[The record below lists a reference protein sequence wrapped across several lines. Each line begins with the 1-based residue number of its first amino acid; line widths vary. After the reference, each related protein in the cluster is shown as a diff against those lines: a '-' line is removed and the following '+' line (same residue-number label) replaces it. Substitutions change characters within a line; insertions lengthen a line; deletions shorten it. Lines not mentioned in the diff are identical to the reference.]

1 LYTLERTLGT
11 YIPSHGTG
19 APWAKAADSV
29 PSKLTIKLVLIKQR
43 GKSPVRI
50 AMTVVPYAEETLRAA
65 KQLGVD
71 HIVYNGEPGRAL
83 EHTVLRREVDRL
95 RALGLKL
102 TILEGA
108 VPIDRIVLGK
118 EGRESQLEEVKRS
131 IDAMGRLGVEVLCYN
146 FMPAVLGG
154 EMVVRTGYDVPARG
168 GAETSMFRL
177 ADVTAD
183 TVPHKEKTISIEK
196 MWDNLEYFLRAV
208 IPAAELAGVKLAM
221 HPDDP
226 PLSPICGLN
235 RIMSSVGAFDR
246 LLSLSS
252 SPVNGITL
260 CQGCFLEMGADLPTT
275 IRRFKDRIHFVHF
288 RDVAGTTAEF
298 VETFPDDGPTDFI
311 SVFETFKEIGCDAPV
326 RVDHVPRL
334 AVERGPNDGY
344 GFIGHAYATGYLK
357 GLLDSVF
364 GKPGLTRWR
373 ETPAQDRARR
383 YLSGEAGRK
392 DG

>member
-1 LYTLERTLGT
+1 M
-11 YIPSHGTG
+11 
-19 APWAKAADSV
+19 
-29 PSKLTIKLVLIKQR
+29 
-43 GKSPVRI
+43 RI
-50 AMTVVPYAEETLRAA
+50 AMTVVPYVEETLRAA

-71 HIVYNGEPGRAL
+71 HIVYNGELGKAL
-83 EHTVLRREVDRL
+83 EQALLRREVDKL
-95 RALGLKL
+95 KALGLKL

-108 VPIDRIVLGK
+108 VPIDQIVLGK
-118 EGRESQLEEVKRS
+118 EGRDSQLEEVKRS

-146 FMPAVLGG
+146 FMPPVLGG
-154 EMVVRTGYDVPARG
+154 EMVVRTDYDALARG

-177 ADVTAD
+177 ADVTSE
-183 TVPHKEKTISIEK
+183 TVPHEEETISIEK

-226 PLSPICGLN
+226 PVSPICGLN

-252 SPVNGITL
+252 SPANGITF
-260 CQGCFLEMGADLPTT
+260 CQGCFLEMGADLPVT

-288 RDVAGTTAEF
+288 RDIAGTTDEF

-311 SVFETFKEIGCDAPV
+311 SVFKTFKEIGCNAPV
-326 RVDHVPRL
+326 RVDHVPHL
-334 AVERGPNDGY
+334 AVEKGRNDGY

-357 GLLDSVF
+357 GLLDAVY
-364 GKPGLTRWR
+364 GKPGLRRWH
-373 ETPAQDRARR
+373 EVPAKDRARK
-383 YLSGEAGRK
+383 YLSGAAGRI
-392 DG
+392 DE